1 MRFILTWLFF
11 IFASSVSAHDYNVT
25 NINNVPRETISG
37 TALGIATAQ
46 HNFDM
51 GTYQIQGSIG
61 TGSYNGSEAVSFALA
76 KRYKDILINGSYG
89 LAEGKNGIGLGV
101 TWRF

>member
-25 NINNVPRETISG
+25 NVYNSYQDSG
-37 TALGIATAQ
+37 TALGIAMSQ
-46 HNFDM
+46 SHFDM
-51 GTYQIQGSIG
+51 GTYQLQGSVG
-61 TGSYNGSEAVSFALA
+61 TGSYNGSEAISFALA
-76 KRYKDILINGSYG
+76 KRYKDVLINGSYG

>member
-1 MRFILTWLFF
+1 MRFILTLLFF
-11 IFASSVSAHDYNVT
+11 IIASSVSAHDYRVT
-25 NINNVPRETISG
+25 NVYNSYQDSG

-51 GTYQIQGSIG
+51 GTYQLQGSIG
-61 TGSYNGSEAVSFALA
+61 TGSYNDSEAISFAFA
-76 KRYKDILINGSYG
+76 KRYKDVLINGSYG
-89 LAEGKNGIGLGV
+89 LADGKNGIGVGI